1 MIYRFRIILDV
12 KEDVLRD
19 IEIESSSSL
28 EDFHHAIAQSFGF
41 GGKEIASFYYSNK
54 NWEQGDE
61 IPLIEMSDQQTSMG
75 GKTLDSIFNNEHN
88 LIYVYDF
95 LLLWTFL
102 IELIEI
108 VENNL
113 NSLYPNLIFAQGEVP
128 EEAPVKSF
136 VSKENLINNDDTL
149 VQDSNIDED
158 QYC

>member
-1 MIYRFRIILDV
+1 MLDIPEKDFFDKV
-12 KEDVLRD
+12 FNVYNKNIFPNSFL
-19 IEIESSSSL
+19 ESF
-28 EDFHHAIAQSFGF
+28 DH
-41 GGKEIASFYYSNK
+41 FYYSNK

-61 IPLIEMSDQQTSMG
+61 IPLIEMSDQETSMG

>member
-1 MIYRFRIILDV
+1 
-12 KEDVLRD
+12 
-19 IEIESSSSL
+19 
-28 EDFHHAIAQSFGF
+28 
-41 GGKEIASFYYSNK
+41 
-54 NWEQGDE
+54 
-61 IPLIEMSDQQTSMG
+61 MG
-75 GKTLDSIFNNEHN
+75 HKKA